1 MEPFLYVLLAHVILD
16 YPGQG
21 EFLGLGKTQYN
32 FLLLVHC
39 IIWTLGHCAMADW
52 LGIYQPWMLYW
63 LFFGHIAMDW
73 LKCHKLE
80 GWCVKYIQPDD
91 PMHWSNKSY
100 VNMFTKKEVTIY
112 TDSLGLPLW
121 IDQAWHIVQI
131 AVLVI

>member
-16 YPGQG
+16 YPLQG

-39 IIWTLGHCAMADW
+39 IIWTLGHAAMADW

-63 LFFGHIAMDW
+63 LFFGHISMDW
-73 LKCHKLE
+73 LKCHYLV
-80 GWCVKYIQPDD
+80 GWCKKFEPK
-91 PMHWSNKSY
+91 NAKKY
-100 VNMFTKKEVTIY
+100 VNMFSKQEETIWS
-112 TDSLGLPLW
+112 DPLGLPLW